1 MRIALD
7 TNILLSVIV
16 FKSRKLAAMLDWICQ
31 NHTLILSTYVL
42 DECREV
48 VQRKNAALIPA
59 LDRFLESL
67 PYEIVYTPQTLP
79 DHGLFTIR
87 DPDDEKWYILRFR
100 RARICL
106 YPATRIYWQWS
117 LKNRRYLQQPSFVS
131 DSISISS
138 RLYPRPHLVDKP
150 SARFHFVL
158 LPPRIPRPNAQ
169 EPRHIHSVDLVHAP
183 AAVQQAVVGR
193 VYEVRQRQ
201 AGVVAGSVAS
211 ACAAFVGNSSSMPVV
226 CVCTAISASAMSCIS
241 RSTG

>member
-87 DPDDEKWYILRFR
+87 DSDDEK
-100 RARICL
+100 
-106 YPATRIYWQWS
+106 
-117 LKNRRYLQQPSFVS
+117 
-131 DSISISS
+131 
-138 RLYPRPHLVDKP
+138 
-150 SARFHFVL
+150 
-158 LPPRIPRPNAQ
+158 
-169 EPRHIHSVDLVHAP
+169 
-183 AAVQQAVVGR
+183 VV
-193 VYEVRQRQ
+193 Y
-201 AGVVAGSVAS
+201 S
-211 ACAAFVGNSSSMPVV
+211 
-226 CVCTAISASAMSCIS
+226 AISASADLLIS
-241 RSTG
+241 GDKDLLAVELEKPEILTAAQFCERFDIN